1 MSARTKPKLLY
12 LLAIVAVAGSV
23 FLAHELGRLNGGY
36 SYLDQRR
43 ERDELTATIAERDQT
58 IEELRRQVAILET
71 SQEIDQETYT
81 LVEQNLDEL
90 QAQIQAQEEELAFY
104 RGIISPED
112 GAAGLRVQSLEMR
125 PTDAAQAYLLH
136 LVLVQAITH
145 DRRVSGT
152 VSFDITGSLDGE
164 HVQLSLEDIVAEDAG
179 GALAYAFR
187 YFQDLQRQLVLP
199 EGFEPDE
206 VLMQIRPREPSGQAV
221 EQSFEWSAIA
231 G

>member
-1 MSARTKPKLLY
+1 MAV
-12 LLAIVAVAGSV
+12 VAVAGSV
-23 FLAHELGRLNGGY
+23 YLAYELGRLNGGY

-43 ERDELTATIAERDQT
+43 EREALTAEIAERDRT
-58 IEELRRQVAILET
+58 IEELRRRVAILET

-81 LVEQNLDEL
+81 LVEQNLSEL

-125 PTDAAQAYLLH
+125 PTDDAQGYLLH

-152 VSFDITGSLDGE
+152 VSFDITGLLDGE
-164 HVQLSLEDIVAEDAG
+164 HVQLNLEDLVAGEAG

-187 YFQDLQRQLVLP
+187 YFQDLQRELVLP
-199 EGFEPDE
+199 EGFEPDV
-206 VLMQIRPREPSGQAV
+206 VLMQIRPREPSGQAL